1 MGLSKKTFLYS
12 ISLAAALIGLVIGY
26 FIFMLPSLYVDHVMK
41 RNFDAVAEIERYY
54 MENRSYDEVTCV
66 NPSSTITFEIP
77 FEGETISVAGK
88 FFHLDI
94 TIEDEELKE
103 AFKLIRRSILSG
115 KHTEELQQELS
126 KENIEQYFGKDYET
140 LKKLWREIIKE
151 KLLGEKLIPEDY
163 PLRFEM
169 KEGGA
174 EETVYSEEYTRFHM
188 VSDNL
193 FVYEAGVSD
202 GNNSYTTYAAV
213 GKTADAYIVTI
224 MPAMTPKMEEIRPV
238 VVGSLPMI
246 IAVVVLLVLL
256 FSGIF
261 SGRIVRPVVRL
272 AGYARSAKEAQNF
285 EVEPFCAPGRDEI
298 ADLAESLNE
307 LYEKLRESYLTLKEK
322 NRMLEEENERQE
334 VFLRASSHQLK
345 TPIAAAL
352 LLVEGMMNEV
362 GKYQDVKAYLP
373 QVKKQLLSMKSI
385 VEDILYL
392 NHCVENMEMEEI
404 SLKELAEEVV
414 KAYEIQTG
422 DKMLNISLMG
432 DSVVRGDREIVKKMI
447 DNLVSNAVAYT
458 PKGESIEIEM
468 KDSSLYVRNFGVRI
482 EDKLLGQVLEPFVS
496 SDIKQKGKGL
506 GLYVVSYYTKL
517 MGGSI
522 LIENLKNG
530 VQARLS
536 FPSDMPKK

>member
-1 MGLSKKTFLYS
+1 
-12 ISLAAALIGLVIGY
+12 
-26 FIFMLPSLYVDHVMK
+26 
-41 RNFDAVAEIERYY
+41 
-54 MENRSYDEVTCV
+54 
-66 NPSSTITFEIP
+66 
-77 FEGETISVAGK
+77 
-88 FFHLDI
+88 
-94 TIEDEELKE
+94 
-103 AFKLIRRSILSG
+103 
-115 KHTEELQQELS
+115 
-126 KENIEQYFGKDYET
+126 
-140 LKKLWREIIKE
+140 
-151 KLLGEKLIPEDY
+151 
-163 PLRFEM
+163 
-169 KEGGA
+169 
-174 EETVYSEEYTRFHM
+174 
-188 VSDNL
+188 
-193 FVYEAGVSD
+193 
-202 GNNSYTTYAAV
+202 
-213 GKTADAYIVTI
+213 
-224 MPAMTPKMEEIRPV
+224 
-238 VVGSLPMI
+238 
-246 IAVVVLLVLL
+246 
-256 FSGIF
+256 
-261 SGRIVRPVVRL
+261 
-272 AGYARSAKEAQNF
+272 
-285 EVEPFCAPGRDEI
+285 
-298 ADLAESLNE
+298 
-307 LYEKLRESYLTLKEK
+307 
-322 NRMLEEENERQE
+322 MLEEENERQE